1 MIGDGVCARSA
12 RGPVDALARGTRHAG
27 RAACAP
33 RGSEGMPLCL
43 APLRVS
49 GCRGAVRLYGFS
61 ADWGGGPRTAR
72 AARGGPRT
80 VRSHTRRHAH
90 RTHTTRFTRDA
101 APAAAGEARAR
112 AAIPIEH
119 RRPHRRAPVP
129 AHRARGTSLHTR
141 PLQERRIPT
150 LATHRNTN
158 VRFRCLVKP
167 PPRGRGWTQCGS
179 PWEGSCRCAPSTW
192 PRGPPSPAA
201 ARARLA
207 PAPPAR
213 LRTRSNPSGS
223 RARPG

>member
-1 MIGDGVCARSA
+1 M
-12 RGPVDALARGTRHAG
+12 
-27 RAACAP
+27 
-33 RGSEGMPLCL
+33 
-43 APLRVS
+43 
-49 GCRGAVRLYGFS
+49 
-61 ADWGGGPRTAR
+61 R
-72 AARGGPRT
+72 AARADRWTRSRGGRDTRAAPRARRAGARACRFVWPRCGSAGAEVPYGFT
-80 VRSHTRRHAH
+80 ALVPTGAVGRALHARLAGDHGPCAHTRG
-90 RTHTTRFTRDA
+90 THTPHTHVTRFTRDA

-129 AHRARGTSLHTR
+129 AHRARGTSLHTT

>member
-1 MIGDGVCARSA
+1 VIGDGVCARSA

-27 RAACAP
+27 RAARARRAGASRACRFVWP
-33 RGSEGMPLCL
+33 RCGSAGAEVPYGFTALVPT
-43 APLRVS
+43 
-49 GCRGAVRLYGFS
+49 GAVGRALH
-61 ADWGGGPRTAR
+61 
-72 AARGGPRT
+72 AARGGPHGL
-80 VRSHTRRHAH
+80 RSHTRGTPTAHDSVHETLESGPSRQRGPGRHRASSPPP
-90 RTHTTRFTRDA
+90 
-101 APAAAGEARAR
+101 AP
-112 AAIPIEH
+112 P
-119 RRPHRRAPVP
+119 RPRAP
-129 AHRARGTSLHTR
+129 GTWYLASHKTAA
-141 PLQERRIPT
+141 RIPT